1 MRLKSIEIKGFKSF
15 ADKTLILFDQDITG
29 IVGPNG
35 CGKSNVV
42 DAIRWVLGEQKSKS
56 LRLEKMD
63 NIIFNGTKD
72 RHAANIAEVSMTLD
86 NTRNLLPTE
95 YSTVTI
101 TRTITRDG
109 DSGYKLNG
117 VNCRLKDIRDLFM
130 DTGIST
136 DTYAIIELKMIDDI
150 LNDVDK
156 ARRRLLEQAAGVSKY
171 KTRKRETLLKLQ
183 ATEADLDRVED
194 LLFEINKNLKSLES
208 QARKA
213 KQYKV
218 LKEEY
223 KQITLD
229 LSSYELSDINSICE
243 DKSRQIQWLEDQ
255 ILACDTAVHQ
265 LEATLEQQ
273 QNAIIAGEQSLS
285 DEQKILNAVVNRV
298 QEQENEK
305 RLLQQQQ
312 QFLEQKMRQLQE
324 QIGNA
329 AASVKTLLA
338 EIAQSD
344 SQINQAKEKAS
355 TLKIALD
362 EWQVQLESK
371 RSNNLEIRTQWQQSE
386 QDQQQ
391 VRQLVYQLEKQL
403 ALKQAELE
411 SQQKAAQRSLF
422 EQEERQQQL
431 DKLLADIAGY
441 EDKISKQRSLLEDI
455 TQKEN
460 DNLQRITDLELELE
474 EFRAQLT
481 QNNRVLDAK
490 QNEYRLTKNMID
502 NLEGFPDAIK
512 FLKKKAGW
520 LRDSLLLSDIL
531 YCDEQYRAAL
541 ESVLQP
547 YLNHFIVQS
556 ENEALQAIHLLR
568 EGSVGKAGFLILDHF
583 KERATAEKKRPHADL
598 IPLADIVE
606 VDALYQPVI
615 HYLLDGIFLADE
627 GFSLE
632 QWQPES
638 EEAVVISKSGHL
650 MRAPFQLSG
659 GAVGL
664 FEGKRLGRLKN
675 LEKLDAEIKS
685 LEKTV
690 LAGKKAVQDTQYNLQ
705 TCRNNS
711 YKKVIERESKD
722 LQEMEKTFISAKTRI
737 DNFKE
742 VVEKSRER
750 QLEVEGIIGSL
761 KEELQPIQDK
771 LAQAKQ
777 EQEAAIAKTR
787 DLEQTFKQAS
797 EGFSSL
803 QQQYNEQNIRFL
815 QQENL
820 YKSLE
825 LTRNFKQNQLEST
838 ESQTFRNQTELVQI
852 QEDIQFNKTKADE
865 LDTTLQQGYAERE
878 SLMEAL
884 SERETSFFGL
894 KQQARKTEE
903 AIREQEKE
911 RRHIEEQIRLQKD
924 QLNDQKVRLN
934 VLKEKLAFKFRIELE
949 DMLDQLQL
957 PETGKE
963 ELQDRIAKVRKKL
976 DQFGEVNPMAEEAYN
991 EIKERYDFITEQ
1003 KNDLINAKESLLQTI
1018 EEVDTSAKAQFLETF
1033 AAVRENFITV
1043 FRSMFTKDDNCDLVI
1058 VNQDDVL
1065 ESDIEITAKPKGKR
1079 PQSINQL
1086 SGGEKTLTAL
1096 SLLFALYL
1104 YKPAPFCILDEVD
1117 APLDDTN
1124 IKKFNDAIRSFS
1136 DKSQFI
1142 LVTHNKS
1149 TMAEVDAIYGVTMI
1163 KQGISRVVPVDF
1175 SHLK

>member
-1 MRLKSIEIKGFKSF
+1 
-15 ADKTLILFDQDITG
+15 
-29 IVGPNG
+29 
-35 CGKSNVV
+35 
-42 DAIRWVLGEQKSKS
+42 
-56 LRLEKMD
+56 
-63 NIIFNGTKD
+63 
-72 RHAANIAEVSMTLD
+72 
-86 NTRNLLPTE
+86 
-95 YSTVTI
+95 
-101 TRTITRDG
+101 
-109 DSGYKLNG
+109 
-117 VNCRLKDIRDLFM
+117 
-130 DTGIST
+130 
-136 DTYAIIELKMIDDI
+136 
-150 LNDVDK
+150 
-156 ARRRLLEQAAGVSKY
+156 
-171 KTRKRETLLKLQ
+171 
-183 ATEADLDRVED
+183 
-194 LLFEINKNLKSLES
+194 
-208 QARKA
+208 
-213 KQYKV
+213 
-218 LKEEY
+218 
-223 KQITLD
+223 
-229 LSSYELSDINSICE
+229 
-243 DKSRQIQWLEDQ
+243 
-255 ILACDTAVHQ
+255 
-265 LEATLEQQ
+265 
-273 QNAIIAGEQSLS
+273 
-285 DEQKILNAVVNRV
+285 
-298 QEQENEK
+298 
-305 RLLQQQQ
+305 
-312 QFLEQKMRQLQE
+312 
-324 QIGNA
+324 
-329 AASVKTLLA
+329 
-338 EIAQSD
+338 
-344 SQINQAKEKAS
+344 
-355 TLKIALD
+355 
-362 EWQVQLESK
+362 VQLESK

-441 EDKISKQRSLLEDI
+441 EDKISKQRSLLDDI

-474 EFRAQLT
+474 EFRSQLT

-520 LRDSLLLSDIL
+520 LKDSLLLSDIL

-583 KERATAEKKRPHADL
+583 NGRAASEKKRPHADL

-615 HYLLDGIFLADE
+615 HYLLDGIYLADE

-650 MRAPFQLSG
+650 LRAPYQLSG

-675 LEKLDAEIKS
+675 LEKLDSEIKA

-690 LAGKKAVQDTQYNLQ
+690 LTGKKAVQDTQYNLQ

-722 LQEMEKTFISAKTRI
+722 LQEMEKTFVSAKARI

-771 LAQAKQ
+771 LAKAQQ
-777 EQEAAIAKTR
+777 EQEAAIDKTR
-787 DLEQTFKQAS
+787 DLEQQFKQAS

-803 QQQYNEQNIRFL
+803 QQQFNEQNIRFL

-825 LTRNFKQNQLEST
+825 QTRNFKQNQLEST

-934 VLKEKLAFKFRIELE
+934 VLKEKLAFEFRIELE

-957 PETGKE
+957 PETGKD
-963 ELQDRIAKVRKKL
+963 ELQDRISKVRKKL

-1018 EEVDTSAKAQFLETF
+1018 EEVDTSAKAQFLDTF
-1033 AAVRENFITV
+1033 AAVRENFIKV

-1175 SHLK
+1175 SHLS

>member
-371 RSNNLEIRTQWQQSE
+371 RSNNLNIRTQWQQSE

-520 LRDSLLLSDIL
+520 LKDSLLLSDIL

-583 KERATAEKKRPHADL
+583 KERAASEQQRPHADL

-690 LAGKKAVQDTQYNLQ
+690 LTGKKSVQDTQYNLQ

-761 KEELQPIQDK
+761 QEELQPIQDK
-771 LAQAKQ
+771 LAKAQQ
-777 EQEAAIAKTR
+777 EQEAAITKTR
-787 DLEQTFKQAS
+787 DLEQQFKQAS

-825 LTRNFKQNQLEST
+825 QTRNFKQNQFEST

-934 VLKEKLAFKFRIELE
+934 VLKEKLAFEFRIELE